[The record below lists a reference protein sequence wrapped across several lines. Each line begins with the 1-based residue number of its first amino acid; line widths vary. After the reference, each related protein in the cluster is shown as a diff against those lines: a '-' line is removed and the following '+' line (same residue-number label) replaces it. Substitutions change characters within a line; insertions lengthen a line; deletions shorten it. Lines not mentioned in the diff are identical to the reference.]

1 MACPWNEVDVGA
13 STEMILMLDLTH
25 GKLQAIGRT
34 LAFVLS
40 EEGRHWRFSGEKKH
54 MLTYILEGLC

>member
-1 MACPWNEVDVGA
+1 MDVGA